1 MGSLKHC
8 RVSGDS
14 MYPTLKEGDLII
26 YKPFKTFDNELSEG
40 LLVVVAHPLRK
51 KTLIVKRISKI
62 YSETIEILGDN
73 ESRSIDSRQFG
84 QIHTNQLQGIVET
97 IIPI

>member
-26 YKPFKTFDNELSEG
+26 YKPFKNFDNELSEG
-40 LLVVVAHPLRK
+40 LLVVVTHPLRE

-97 IIPI
+97 IIPL

>member
-1 MGSLKHC
+1 
-8 RVSGDS
+8 

-26 YKPFKTFDNELSEG
+26 YKPFKNFDNELSEG
-40 LLVVVAHPLRK
+40 LLVVVTHPLRK

-97 IIPI
+97 IIPLQT

>member
-1 MGSLKHC
+1 
-8 RVSGDS
+8 

-26 YKPFKTFDNELSEG
+26 YKPFKNFENELSEG
-40 LLVVVAHPLRK
+40 LLVVVTHPLKK

-73 ESRSIDSRQFG
+73 ESTSIDSRQFG
-84 QIHTNQLQGIVET
+84 QIHISQLQGIVKT
-97 IIPI
+97 IIPL

>member
-1 MGSLKHC
+1 
-8 RVSGDS
+8 

-26 YKPFKTFDNELSEG
+26 YKPFENFDNELSEG
-40 LLVVVAHPLRK
+40 LLVVVTHPLRK

-84 QIHTNQLQGIVET
+84 QIHTNQLQGIVVT
-97 IIPI
+97 IIPL